1 QTQHEPRDQSTDH
14 PLPLH
19 SSTEDD
25 PTVSNAV
32 VWSPWR
38 GTFLSDLFEQDFTG
52 GCVPARVGCELP
64 VGGVPSG
71 QVGTWNRGSS
81 ISTMHHFLL
90 EFCHTWC
97 HAWGRKHVVESTED
111 QCCDAVLLLF
121 MSPISRRS
129 HGISGRT
136 RTYGFFQN
144 GRGEKVE
151 RPPATHEV
159 KHCPCPQGHPRPPST
174 PRPTL
179 FIPYAAESCS
189 TSKAVA
195 ELRWTMV
202 PPRPEG
208 CSSPEKGRETTYN
221 RSPPKQDTTLPRSWT
236 APPTKM
242 PTPPPQN
249 RSPSHNTTITTPD
262 ARGLGQPSTSSPRAP
277 PTWSCPPPV
286 TADVTPR
293 GHGPWRRPFGRR
305 TPWTCQRWSLRY
317 RSTHDGS
324 PIGGS
329 TSSPAYGKYAVPPR
343 P

>member
-1 QTQHEPRDQSTDH
+1 FGGQPHLGGPGPERLHPQIRQEGGPCREQETEHAGDLGDHRPGAGGAQGDQQRIAQRRGQDHRQDPHGRQGKTCADHVEVLGTDRADEGQTQHEPRDQSTDH
-14 PLPLH
+14 PLPPH

-52 GCVPARVGCELP
+52 GCVPARVGCELS
-64 VGGVPSG
+64 VGGVPSN
-71 QVGTWNRGSS
+71 QVGTWDRGSS
-81 ISTMHHFLL
+81 ISTMHDFLL

-97 HAWGRKHVVESTED
+97 HAWGRKRVIVPMKG
-111 QCCDAVLLLF
+111 QCCGAVLLLF

-129 HGISGRT
+129 HGISGQT

-189 TSKAVA
+189 TSKAFA
-195 ELRWTMV
+195 ELRWTMF

-208 CSSPEKGRETTYN
+208 
-221 RSPPKQDTTLPRSWT
+221 
-236 APPTKM
+236 
-242 PTPPPQN
+242 
-249 RSPSHNTTITTPD
+249 
-262 ARGLGQPSTSSPRAP
+262 
-277 PTWSCPPPV
+277 
-286 TADVTPR
+286 
-293 GHGPWRRPFGRR
+293 
-305 TPWTCQRWSLRY
+305 
-317 RSTHDGS
+317 
-324 PIGGS
+324 
-329 TSSPAYGKYAVPPR
+329 
-343 P
+343 